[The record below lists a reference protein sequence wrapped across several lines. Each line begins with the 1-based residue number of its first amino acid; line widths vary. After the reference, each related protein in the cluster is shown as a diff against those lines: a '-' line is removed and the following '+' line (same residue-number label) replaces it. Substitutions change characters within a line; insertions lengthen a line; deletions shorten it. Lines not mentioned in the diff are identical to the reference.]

1 MPQRRPNANTKLP
14 TASSPRMNTESCPNS
29 FLVSNDAEERD
40 VLRNR
45 RNRRF
50 ESSPIGETQQAEKST
65 SAAALNGPKIQASS
79 NTPEFYLKL
88 KAAPQSSSERMK
100 SYCQPNDSVF
110 RQYTLM
116 TYSSGAMASSLYPN
130 YNVSVP
136 YVQPR
141 YSTYSLQSSVG
152 PSAGQLQ
159 AQDKKAHSTAYQAQ
173 SFPSFFNPRT
183 ASNMPHKEKVNNWI
197 ENIPI
202 FEVEN
207 GIWRSDCYD
216 TNYSVN
222 WEESEF
228 DDAAKA
234 DTISFVTHDELL
246 YLQAK
251 KFDSLV
257 RKSYG
262 SESEPKSS
270 QRDILLDNPTL
281 TDYI

>member
-14 TASSPRMNTESCPNS
+14 TTSSPRMNTESCPNS
-29 FLVSNDAEERD
+29 FLVSNDTKERD

-45 RNRRF
+45 RNRRL
-50 ESSPIGETQQAEKST
+50 ESSPTGEILQAEKST
-65 SAAALNGPKIQASS
+65 TAVALNGSKIQASS

-88 KAAPQSSSERMK
+88 KAPPQSSSERMK
-100 SYCQPNDSVF
+100 SYCQPNDSIF

-116 TYSSGAMASSLYPN
+116 SYSSGAMASSLYPN

-136 YVQPR
+136 YVPPR
-141 YSTYSLQSSVG
+141 YSTYSMQSSVG
-152 PSAGQLQ
+152 PSGQLQ
-159 AQDKKAHSTAYQAQ
+159 AQDKKGQPTAYQPQ

-202 FEVEN
+202 FELEN
-207 GIWRSDCYD
+207 GIWKSECYD
-216 TNYSVN
+216 SNYSIN
-222 WEESEF
+222 WEETEF
-228 DDAAKA
+228 DDAVKA

-262 SESEPKSS
+262 LESEPRSS
-270 QRDILLDNPTL
+270 QRDILLDSPAL